1 MKLLES
7 KTKKEPNIWYNLV
20 TFLQEEVPSFQ
31 KDEEYLNES
40 ILLLVKKGNDL
51 RIEGRT
57 GRYTVTLLV
66 AKDIFFV
73 VTDLRTITQVEKI
86 LRTYKK
92 YYETNNHITPLK
104 LDKITV
110 GDRTYDLQK
119 LINDLNLMVQQN
131 YSLDEIKSTLEL
143 YGLDNIVTSDNEIQ
157 VHLPLTNLEKDLSLK
172 DLIISNSKVIK
183 PELVFRISSSG
194 IKETF
199 RVKRIPTLH
208 YRR

>member
-7 KTKKEPNIWYNLV
+7 NTKKEPNIWYNLR

-40 ILLLVKKGNDL
+40 VLLLVKKGNDL
-51 RIEGRT
+51 RIEGRN
-57 GRYTVTLLV
+57 GRYIVTLLV

-104 LDKITV
+104 IDKITV
-110 GDRTYDLQK
+110 GDRTYDLEK
-119 LINDLNLMVQQN
+119 LKKDLILMVQQN

-143 YGLDNIVTSDNEIQ
+143 YGIDNIVTSDNEIQ

-172 DLIISNSKVIK
+172 ALTVSNSKVIK

-194 IKETF
+194 VKETF

-208 YRR
+208 FRR